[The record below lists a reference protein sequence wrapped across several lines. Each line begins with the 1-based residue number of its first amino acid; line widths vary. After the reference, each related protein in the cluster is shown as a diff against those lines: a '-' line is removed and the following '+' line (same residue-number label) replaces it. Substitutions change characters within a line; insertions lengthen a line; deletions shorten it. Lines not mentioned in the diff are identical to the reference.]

1 MLTIL
6 VVGIHVGKDLN
17 TVRSVATNIIKL
29 ESDMPADSTMST
41 PVYEF
46 VDTGKK
52 DGEKV
57 EVNTPLLKQRPKK
70 SNYPI
75 NK

>member
-1 MLTIL
+1 
-6 VVGIHVGKDLN
+6 
-17 TVRSVATNIIKL
+17 
-29 ESDMPADSTMST
+29 MPADSTMST